1 MYIHSKHTNISIAD
15 ADSYFKE
22 IIIKS
27 LESPFLS
34 IVKNCNNGYELIN
47 QLHKRVE
54 NIFIIDLFMPIM
66 SGIEAI
72 KYIRKLGNQ
81 TPIITY
87 SSIFQEDISD
97 LLHNYPNIFYCEK
110 KVAVVLDIF
119 KNCILHPTKKY
130 EDYFQHWK
138 KQPLQVMEYIQK
150 QKNENYTPTVVELQ
164 IMKLSYQGLSNK
176 EIAQE
181 LHLSLRTIDTY
192 IARLLKKLNLRNK
205 IDLVRFCVE
214 QGFYNYNY

>member
-1 MYIHSKHTNISIAD
+1 M
-15 ADSYFKE
+15 
-22 IIIKS
+22 
-27 LESPFLS
+27 
-34 IVKNCNNGYELIN
+34 
-47 QLHKRVE
+47 
-54 NIFIIDLFMPIM
+54 
-66 SGIEAI
+66 
-72 KYIRKLGNQ
+72 
-81 TPIITY
+81 
-87 SSIFQEDISD
+87 
-97 LLHNYPNIFYCEK
+97 
-110 KVAVVLDIF
+110 
-119 KNCILHPTKKY
+119 
-130 EDYFQHWK
+130 
-138 KQPLQVMEYIQK
+138 MEYIQK